1 MCKDPYGTGRRL
13 VVLHW
18 VKPYWST
25 FVCSYEDKI
34 IGDHL
39 QIGSGKTDSTAL
51 LSFNWALDTPLECRT
66 SPLVETKNWHICM
79 SSWNKLADFVS
90 KTCQGIPRVVS
101 TEDTVATR
109 KEWKKKFFSL
119 QQINVR
125 KLLQSSGYLRFK
137 INCLGKIA
145 MHDSLGAILSALRF
159 LNNEFPL
166 MSSLQY

>member
-79 SSWNKLADFVS
+79 SSWNKLL
-90 KTCQGIPRVVS
+90 T
-101 TEDTVATR
+101 
-109 KEWKKKFFSL
+109 L
-119 QQINVR
+119 
-125 KLLQSSGYLRFK
+125 YLRPAREYRELFLQK
-137 INCLGKIA
+137 ILWQPGRNGKK
-145 MHDSLGAILSALRF
+145 ILF
-159 LNNEFPL
+159 FTTN
-166 MSSLQY
+166 